1 MDMTYLVTMALG
13 KATTMGTNEET
24 ILEECCP

>member
-1 MDMTYLVTMALG
+1 MDMKHLVTMAMG
-13 KATTMGTNEET
+13 KAITMGTNEEI